1 MCAPVSVT
9 TVSASTI
16 ITAFSIAQVVGI
28 AALVGAMLLAIK
40 DSLKIPV
47 LSRS

>member
-16 ITAFSIAQVVGI
+16 VTAFSIAQLVGI
-28 AALVGAMLLAIK
+28 AALVGAMVLALK
-40 DSLKIPV
+40 DSLKIPF